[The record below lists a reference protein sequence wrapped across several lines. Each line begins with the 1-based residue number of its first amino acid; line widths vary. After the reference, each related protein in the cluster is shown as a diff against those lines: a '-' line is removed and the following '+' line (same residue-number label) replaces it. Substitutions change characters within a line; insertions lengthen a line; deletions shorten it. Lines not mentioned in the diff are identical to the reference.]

1 MDDKRFQELIRKR
14 DSSGLTSDEANE
26 LGRMI
31 AERDGAPYSNASEQ
45 GPPEGDA
52 DEERPYSE
60 AELKDLKEYSDV
72 QDAPEEAEKAT

>member
-1 MDDKRFQELIRKR
+1 MDDQRFQELIRKR
-14 DSSGLTSDEANE
+14 DSSGLTGDEANE

-31 AERDGAPYSNASEQ
+31 AEREGAPYSNASEQ

-52 DEERPYSE
+52 DEEQAYSE

-72 QDAPEEAEKAT
+72 QDAPEEAEEAI